1 MCRQLAAIFSRQLYK
16 TKKTRMLND
25 VNFLIK
31 KIIYNVKN
39 LYIYV
44 YVYTYI
50 LLDKTFMLPIMYIN
64 AVI

>member
-1 MCRQLAAIFSRQLYK
+1 
-16 TKKTRMLND
+16 MLND